1 MHPGVNGPKFKDK
14 PAIIMAGSGEILTHQ
29 EVNELS
35 NQMAH
40 LFRSLGLNAGDS
52 MAFTMENHKYFLP
65 IAAAAYRSGLIY
77 TAISWRLQ
85 PEEVEYIV
93 KDCGAKV
100 FITSKFLEENAK
112 LLTPLLKDVNKFMID
127 GETEDYLSLEKSI
140 SEFPLTAIND
150 ECQGSSMLYSSGTTG
165 KPKGVSREINLSPLP
180 YTPEEEDL
188 GLTRVVEGM
197 YAASSDSVYLSPAPL
212 YHSAPLGFNTG
223 FQALGATSIIMEK
236 FDPEEAL
243 KLIEKYKITHSQWVP
258 TMFVRFLKSDPE
270 ILNKYDLS
278 SHKVAIH
285 AAAPCPVEVKEK
297 MINWWGPIIHEYYAG
312 TEFNGFVACNSEEW
326 LAHKGTVGKS
336 LLGPIHILDDD
347 GNEVSKGEEGTIYF
361 EGPTSQSFKYH
372 NDPEKT
378 KGSRSKQGF
387 STLGDVGYL
396 DDDDY
401 LYLTDRK
408 AFMII
413 SGGVNIYPKETED
426 ILVMHPK
433 VADVAVFGVPN
444 EEMGEEVKA
453 VVQPQDMNEIENN
466 LEQELMAYCREK
478 ISHVKCPKS
487 IDFRPELPRHPTG
500 KLYKRLL
507 KNEYWEK

>member
-1 MHPGVNGPKFKDK
+1 
-14 PAIIMAGSGEILTHQ
+14 
-29 EVNELS
+29 
-35 NQMAH
+35 
-40 LFRSLGLNAGDS
+40 
-52 MAFTMENHKYFLP
+52 
-65 IAAAAYRSGLIY
+65 
-77 TAISWRLQ
+77 
-85 PEEVEYIV
+85 
-93 KDCGAKV
+93 
-100 FITSKFLEENAK
+100 
-112 LLTPLLKDVNKFMID
+112 
-127 GETEDYLSLEKSI
+127 
-140 SEFPLTAIND
+140 
-150 ECQGSSMLYSSGTTG
+150 
-165 KPKGVSREINLSPLP
+165 
-180 YTPEEEDL
+180 
-188 GLTRVVEGM
+188 M

-297 MINWWGPIIHEYYAG
+297 MIDWWGPIIHEYYAG
-312 TEFNGFVACNSEEW
+312 TEFNGFVACNSNEW
-326 LAHKGTVGKS
+326 LDHKGTVGKS

-347 GNEVSKGEEGTIYF
+347 GKEVPKGEEGTIYF